1 MRNKNWLE
9 SSNSEKLVINRKI
22 TNFLKFFFVIFPQII
37 HFDNVIFFGLQ
48 VWISI
53 LARFSTGSQIT
64 NRKCVTKLR
73 NRSWIILMSTICV
86 SSTNRRFVFFDSL
99 RIFSPKSGFILD
111 LTVSDSRTHRFD
123 KRRIIFEVASSKLL
137 KIPPESIFNIF
148 KVSLSTALFPSSG
161 HPHLPPKPDQS
172 FSWLK
177 A

>member
-1 MRNKNWLE
+1 M
-9 SSNSEKLVINRKI
+9 
-22 TNFLKFFFVIFPQII
+22 KFFFVIFPQII

-48 VWISI
+48 VWIRI
-53 LARFSTGSQIT
+53 LARFSTGSEIT
-64 NRKCVTKLR
+64 NRKCVKKLR

-86 SSTNRRFVFFDSL
+86 RSTNRRFVFFDSL

-111 LTVSDSRTHRFD
+111 LTVSDSRTQRFD
-123 KRRIIFEVASSKLL
+123 KRRIIFAVASSKLL

-161 HPHLPPKPDQS
+161 HPHRPPKLDQS